1 MQNSSC
7 SRRAKLIPHHLLR
20 SSFALE
26 KNGLTSNPERRSS
39 LLYRCVSSPLRCSWT
54 VRRHGAGPLAHGRG
68 GALRAMRTWLLG
80 LEETVYHLLL
90 GVFMPSPATILL
102 ALSPLCFPGGT
113 CRSPVAAGDV
123 LRGAFLVSR
132 QHSAADL
139 KPGSQRPHGG
149 AVQRAPSHLA
159 VPAADAAGGP
169 GPSCGRPRCWP
180 GALAHAPSWHAIAKL
195 QIGADL
201 DLLRQLCRLIEQC
214 SSLGGP
220 GWLQGSSL
228 LEAESG

>member
-39 LLYRCVSSPLRCSWT
+39 LLYRCVSSPLRSSWT

-90 GVFMPSPATILL
+90 GVFMPSWVEQPCHNSPRPV
-102 ALSPLCFPGGT
+102 SPLLSRWYPSQPGCCWRCSQGSFPGQQTAFG
-113 CRSPVAAGDV
+113 CRSQTRISKTTWWSSSKSSITSGSPSSGCR
-123 LRGAFLVSR
+123 RGSR
-132 QHSAADL
+132 PLLWQASM
-139 KPGSQRPHGG
+139 
-149 AVQRAPSHLA
+149 LA
-159 VPAADAAGGP
+159 RRP
-169 GPSCGRPRCWP
+169 GPCTQ
-180 GALAHAPSWHAIAKL
+180 LACNS
-195 QIGADL
+195 
-201 DLLRQLCRLIEQC
+201 
-214 SSLGGP
+214 
-220 GWLQGSSL
+220 
-228 LEAESG
+228 EATDRG